1 MKISGLFFTL
11 FIPFLLFTQEVK
23 HEHSSHYSFMENKG
37 QWPSPILFKS
47 AFQGGNLWIQQHK
60 FIFHLQ
66 DFSVLQKMHGY
77 PTNNGP
83 EPIVPQAL
91 VHLNFLGSNK
101 TDSITYFN
109 PSQHYYNFFIGN
121 DSSKWTNNVHSFSEA
136 ILNEFYNGID
146 LKLIEEKEQLKYEFH
161 VKPFV
166 DPAQIQ
172 FEYNGNE
179 AIKIDKNGN
188 LIVKTALGNI
198 IEQKPV
204 AYQIVNGKYQSVT
217 CDFKITDQKVTF
229 KIGNYSKNI
238 PLIIDPVLVFATY
251 SGSVTDNFG
260 MTATYGHDGSAYSG
274 GMVYGNAYPTPD
286 NNAYDVT
293 SNFTVPT
300 NANYGITDAFIS
312 KYAADGSTM
321 LWTTFLGGGDATQ
334 GTETAQSMIC
344 DALDNV
350 YLLGSTSSIDFP
362 IVNGFQSTHAG
373 GQINSNHYFNGVYF
387 TNQGTDIYVAK
398 ISANG
403 HNLLASTYMGGSGND
418 GVNTKVTSGIYN
430 SVASYDSLTTNYG
443 DQFRGEIMLDPIGNC
458 LVASCTRSQN
468 FPVLNAIQPSNA
480 GMQDGVIF
488 SLNANLSSLNWSTYF
503 GGSNN
508 EACYS
513 IKVDSSLNLIVGGGT
528 SSQNLPATL
537 GRFQS
542 NYNGGKTDGF
552 ITKFAASGTSII
564 GTTYLGT
571 TNYDQVFFVEI
582 DRDNSIFA
590 VGQSQGGQ
598 FPVLNANFV
607 NPNSSQFIIKLDS
620 LLIQNQHSTTFGNGN
635 TMPNISPAAFLVD
648 LCGNLYV
655 SGWGANIL
663 QGTPL
668 TGMPVSSNAFQ
679 ATAPNGFDFY
689 LFVLDRNFNNLLYG
703 SYLGGNSAQE
713 HVDGGTSRFDR
724 NGIVYQSVCGGCGG
738 FSDFPTT
745 TNTWSNS
752 NLSSN
757 CNNIVFKFDFQL
769 IPTASFT
776 VNETQ
781 GCAPFQVVFQN
792 SSSSS
797 DAYLWDFGNGDTS
810 TTNFNPIINYTNPGV
825 YNVYLYVTDSV
836 CLLTDTAQTTVTISS
851 PIQLT
856 MPATVNMCSP
866 VELNLTPNSF
876 GTGTTFIW
884 SSTINF
890 TDTLNSSITDSVLTI
905 TPPGSGTYYLQ
916 VSNGGCQKTDS
927 VSVEFTS
934 SAIQLS
940 ANDSICKGDSSL
952 ITVTN
957 LNPTIQFTYTWT
969 PATIVSPTSGNS
981 VWAQPLSTQ
990 FIVVTANSSTG
1001 CLIKDSILIAVSS
1014 IDGTAVI
1021 ASASNYTVPVGA
1033 TVTLLGQ
1040 PSGYSYQW
1048 SPSVGVQYP
1057 TQQQTSAQ
1065 VDVSTI
1071 YTFSVTDGIC
1081 TKSDTVQ
1088 IKTVNY
1094 LCGNA
1099 YIYVPNAFSPNSD
1112 GENDVLYVRGQMIEN
1127 MLFRIFDRW
1136 GELIFESTNRLDGW
1150 DGTYKGK
1157 QLDPDVYDYYLQATC
1172 IDGNEAIIKGNITL
1186 LK

>member
-1 MKISGLFFTL
+1 MRILVVFVCLILPIFLFS
-11 FIPFLLFTQEVK
+11 QEKEHV
-23 HEHSSHYSFMENKG
+23 HSSHYSFIENKG
-37 QWPSPILFKS
+37 QWPSPVLFKS
-47 AFQGGNLWIQQHK
+47 AFQGGNLWVQQNK

-66 DFSVLQKMHGY
+66 DFSVLQQVHGR
-77 PTNNGP
+77 PRDNGP
-83 EPIVPQAL
+83 APIVPQTV
-91 VHLNFLGSNK
+91 VHLNFIGSK
-101 TDSITYFN
+101 KVDSIHYIN
-109 PSQHYYNFFIGN
+109 PSKHYYNFFIGN
-121 DSSKWTNNVHSFSEA
+121 DSAKWTSNVKSFSEA
-136 ILNEFYNGID
+136 ILNEFYDGID

-161 VKPFV
+161 IKPFV
-166 DPAQIQ
+166 DPSQIQ
-172 FEYNGNE
+172 FEYFGNE
-179 AIKIDKNGN
+179 GLKIDKKGN

-198 IEQKPV
+198 IEQRPV
-204 AYQIVNGKYQSVT
+204 AYQIVNGKYQDVP
-217 CDFKITDQKVTF
+217 CDFMLTDQKVAF

-238 PLIIDPVLVFATY
+238 PLVIDPVLVFATY

-300 NANYGITDAFIS
+300 NASYGITDAFIS
-312 KYAADGSTM
+312 KYAPDGSTM
-321 LWTTFLGGGDATQ
+321 LWTTFLGGGDGTQ

-350 YLLGSTSSIDFP
+350 YLLGSTSSTDFP
-362 IVNGFQSTHAG
+362 IVNGVQTSHAG

-403 HNLLASTYMGGSGND
+403 HNLLASTYMGGAGND

-443 DQFRGEIMLDPIGNC
+443 DQFRGEIMLDPAGNC
-458 LVASCTRSQN
+458 LVASCSRSQN
-468 FPVLNAIQPSNA
+468 FPVLNAIQPTNA
-480 GMQDGVIF
+480 GMQDGVVF

-508 EACYS
+508 DACYS

-528 SSQNLPATL
+528 SSQNLPATV
-537 GRFQS
+537 GRFQAT
-542 NYNGGKTDGF
+542 YNGGKTDGF

-564 GTTYLGT
+564 CTTYLGT
-571 TNYDQVFFVEI
+571 SNYDQVFFVEI

-590 VGQSQGGQ
+590 VGQSKGGQ
-598 FPVLNANFV
+598 FPVLNAGFV
-607 NPNSSQFIIKLDS
+607 NNNSSQFIIKLDS
-620 LLIQNQHSTTFGNGN
+620 LLQQNIHSTTFGNGS
-635 TMPNISPAAFLVD
+635 TLPNISPAAFLVD

-663 QGTPL
+663 QGTPMS
-668 TGMPVSSNAFQ
+668 GMPISANAFQ
-679 ATAPNGFDFY
+679 AIAPNGFDFY
-689 LFVLDRNFNNLLYG
+689 LLVLDRNFSNLLYG
-703 SYLGGNSAQE
+703 SYIGGSSAEE

-797 DAYLWDFGNGDTS
+797 DAYLWDFGNGNTS
-810 TTNFNPIINYTNPGV
+810 TTDFNPTINYTNPGI

-836 CLLTDTAQTTVTISS
+836 CLLTDTAQTTVTVNA

-856 MPATVNMCSP
+856 MPASVQMCSP
-866 VELNLTPNSF
+866 VELNLIPNTF
-876 GTGTTFIW
+876 GTGSTFVW
-884 SSTINF
+884 SSSIDF
-890 TDTLNSSITDSVLTI
+890 LDTLNSSINDSILII
-905 TPPGSGTYYLQ
+905 TPAGSGTYYLQ

-927 VSVEFTS
+927 VTVEFTS

-940 ANDSICKGDSSL
+940 ANDSICKGDSTL

-957 LNPTIQFTYTWT
+957 LNPAIQFTYTWT
-969 PATIVSPTSGNS
+969 PVSIVSPIVGNS
-981 VWAQPLSTQ
+981 VWAQPSSTQ
-990 FIVVTANSSTG
+990 FILVTANSSTG
-1001 CLIKDSILIAVSS
+1001 CLIKDSVLIAVSS
-1014 IDGTAVI
+1014 IDGAAVI
-1021 ASASNYTVPVGA
+1021 ASASSYTIPIGA
-1033 TVTLLGQ
+1033 SVTLFGQ

-1048 SPSVGVQYP
+1048 SPSVGVQNP

-1071 YTFSVTDGIC
+1071 YTLSVTDGIC

-1088 IKTVNY
+1088 LKTVNY
-1094 LCGNA
+1094 LCGDA

-1112 GENDVLYVRGQMIEN
+1112 GENDVMYVRGQMIEK

-1150 DGTYKGK
+1150 DGSYKGK
-1157 QLDPDVYDYYLQATC
+1157 KLDPDVYDYYLQATC